1 MKIIDLSTEEEK
13 IRTFFR
19 LISLVSFV
27 IIISTLT
34 YGILGT
40 IIQGGNVVGE
50 ILVTL
55 EVPPIEVFP
64 LFYSKP
70 ITWLSAA
77 ILAIYFSSLEL
88 GKDRIMKWQKKRRDI
103 LKFFAFFIGAMAVYE
118 VLFNFT
124 LWSGLI
130 ASDAILGELDVDL
143 IKNTFPNPETPWNI
157 VFATKLFTVLAI
169 ISGYSFYYL
178 ERIQSM
184 VNERSSSH
192 SAP

>member
-1 MKIIDLSTEEEK
+1 MKMIDLSTEEEK
-13 IRTFFR
+13 VRTFYK
-19 LISLVSFV
+19 LISLISLLV
-27 IIISTLT
+27 ISITSA
-34 YGILGT
+34 YGILAT

-55 EVPPIEVFP
+55 EVPPISVFP

-77 ILAIYFSSLEL
+77 ILALYFSSLEL
-88 GKDRIMKWQKKRRDI
+88 GKDMVMQWRKFHRDI
-103 LKFFAFFIGAMAVYE
+103 LKFFAFFVCAMATYE

-124 LWSGLI
+124 LWGGLI
-130 ASDAILGELDVDL
+130 ASDSILGELNVDI

-157 VFATKLFTVLAI
+157 VFATKLFTVLTI
-169 ISGYSFYYL
+169 ISAYSFYYL
-178 ERIQSM
+178 QRIESKI
-184 VNERSSSH
+184 NERHLSH